1 MRIIVAAALL
11 ALSVPAF
18 AAAPEPK
25 TEDDKTMY
33 ALGALVSRN
42 FKDFKLSAPQ
52 VTQVQKGMTD
62 SLGGK
67 KLAVDMEKQTPKV
80 QEYLKAYMPAHP
92 GQPEQ
97 KDPKAAAKAKP
108 TPDQNTLYALGVL
121 ASKNLSDLALSP
133 AQVTMME
140 KGMADTLAGKKSAV
154 DVTAYEPK
162 VQEFAKAKVAAAGE
176 ARKAKEGAAAAEY
189 AAKPGAV
196 KTPSG
201 LIYIAVKPGTG
212 ASPAAT
218 DKVKVNYEG
227 KLMDG
232 TVFDSSYKRG
242 QPIEFGLN
250 QVIPC
255 WTEGVQKMKVG
266 GEATLV
272 CPPSIA
278 YGERGAPGAIP
289 PNATLVFKVELLG
302 VTPGTPAP
310 APAAPAGK

>member
-11 ALSVPAF
+11 ALAIPAHST
-18 AAAPEPK
+18 AAEPK

-42 FKDFKLSAPQ
+42 FKEFKLSPAQ
-52 VTQVQKGMTD
+52 VTEVQKGMTD

-67 KLAVDMEKQTPKV
+67 KLAIDMEKQTPKV
-80 QEYLKAYMPAHP
+80 QEFLKAYVPAHP
-92 GQPEQ
+92 GQP
-97 KDPKAAAKAKP
+97 DTKAATANAPKP
-108 TPDQNTLYALGVL
+108 KPDQKTLYALGVL
-121 ASKNLSDLALSP
+121 ASKNLTDLSLSP
-133 AQVTMME
+133 AQVSMME

-162 VQEFAKAKVAAAGE
+162 VQEFAKAKVTAAGD
-176 ARKAKEGAAAAEY
+176 ARKAKEAAGAAEY
-189 AAKPGAV
+189 AAKPGAQ
-196 KTPSG
+196 KTASG
-201 LIYIAVKPGTG
+201 LVYIPVKAGTG

-310 APAAPAGK
+310 APAPAGK

>member
-1 MRIIVAAALL
+1 MRIIAAAVLL
-11 ALSVPAF
+11 ALSIPAF
-18 AAAPEPK
+18 AADPK
-25 TEDDKTMY
+25 TEDEKTMY

-42 FKDFKLSAPQ
+42 FKDFKLNADQ
-52 VTQVQKGMTD
+52 VKQVQVGMTD
-62 SLGGK
+62 SLTGK
-67 KLAVDMEKQTPKV
+67 KLTVDMEKQTPKV

-92 GQPEQ
+92 GQP
-97 KDPKAAAKAKP
+97 DPKDAKASTAPKP
-108 TPDQNTLYALGVL
+108 KPDQKTLYALGVL
-121 ASKNLSDLALSP
+121 ASKNLTDLSLSP
-133 AQVTMME
+133 AQVGMME
-140 KGMADTLAGKKSAV
+140 KGMADTLAGKKSLV
-154 DVTAYEPK
+154 DVAAYEPK
-162 VQEFAKAKVAAAGE
+162 VQEFAKAKVTAAGD
-176 ARKAKEGAAAAEY
+176 ARKAKEGVAAAEY

-196 KTPSG
+196 KTASG
-201 LIYIAVKPGTG
+201 LIYIQVKAGTG
-212 ASPAAT
+212 GSPAAT

-302 VTPGTPAP
+302 VTPGSAPP
-310 APAAPAGK
+310 APAAK

>member
-11 ALSVPAF
+11 ALSVQAY

-42 FKDFKLSAPQ
+42 FKEFKLSAKQ
-52 VTQVQKGMTD
+52 VDQVQKGMTD
-62 SLGGK
+62 ALSGK
-67 KLAVDMEKQTPKV
+67 KLAIDMEKQTPKV
-80 QEYLKAYMPAHP
+80 QEYLKAYVPAHP

-97 KDPKAAAKAKP
+97 KDAKPKAKP

-121 ASKNLSDLALSP
+121 ASKNLTDLSLSP
-133 AQVTMME
+133 AQVGMME

-176 ARKAKEGAAAAEY
+176 ARKTKESAAAAEY

-196 KTPSG
+196 KTASG
-201 LIYIAVKPGTG
+201 LIYIAVRPGTG

-302 VTPGTPAP
+302 VTPSTPAP
-310 APAAPAGK
+310 APAGK

>member
-42 FKDFKLSAPQ
+42 FKDFKLNPDQ
-52 VTQVQKGMTD
+52 VKQVQAGMTD
-62 SLGGK
+62 SLTGK
-67 KLAVDMEKQTPKV
+67 KLTVDMEKQTPKV

-92 GQPEQ
+92 GQP
-97 KDPKAAAKAKP
+97 DPKDAKASTAPKP
-108 TPDQNTLYALGVL
+108 KPDQKTLYALGVL
-121 ASKNLSDLALSP
+121 ASKNLVDLSLTP
-133 AQVTMME
+133 AQIGMME
-140 KGMADTLAGKKSAV
+140 KGMADTLAAKKSAV
-154 DVTAYEPK
+154 DVAAYEPK
-162 VQEFAKAKVAAAGE
+162 VQEFAKGKVTAAAD
-176 ARKAKEGAAAAEY
+176 ARKTKESAAAAEY
-189 AAKPGAV
+189 ASRPGAV
-196 KTPSG
+196 KTASG
-201 LIYIAVKPGTG
+201 LIFIPVKAGTG
-212 ASPAAT
+212 ASPAAA

-302 VTPGTPAP
+302 VTPGSPAP
-310 APAAPAGK
+310 APAPAGK

>member
-42 FKDFKLSAPQ
+42 FKDFKLNPDQ
-52 VTQVQKGMTD
+52 VKQVQAGMSD
-62 SLGGK
+62 SLTGK
-67 KLAVDMEKQTPKV
+67 KLTVDMEKQTPKV

-92 GQPEQ
+92 GQP
-97 KDPKAAAKAKP
+97 DPKDAKASTAPKP
-108 TPDQNTLYALGVL
+108 KPDQKTLYALGVL
-121 ASKNLSDLALSP
+121 ASKNLADLSLTP
-133 AQVTMME
+133 AQVGMME

-162 VQEFAKAKVAAAGE
+162 VQEFAKAKVAAAGD
-176 ARKAKEGAAAAEY
+176 ARKAKEGSAAAEY

-196 KTPSG
+196 KSASG
-201 LIYIAVKPGTG
+201 LIYIPVRAGTG

-232 TVFDSSYKRG
+232 TVFDSSYK
-242 QPIEFGLN
+242 
-250 QVIPC
+250 
-255 WTEGVQKMKVG
+255 GVQKMKIG

-310 APAAPAGK
+310 APAPAGK

>member
-11 ALSVPAF
+11 ALSVPAYV
-18 AAAPEPK
+18 AAAEPK

-42 FKDFKLSAPQ
+42 FKDFKLTPAQ
-52 VTQVQKGMTD
+52 VTEVQKGMTD
-62 SLGGK
+62 SLTGK
-67 KLAVDMEKQTPKV
+67 KLAVDVDKQTPKV
-80 QEYLKAYMPAHP
+80 QEFLKAYMPAHP
-92 GQPEQ
+92 GQPEPA
-97 KDPKAAAKAKP
+97 KDAKAAAAKP
-108 TPDQNTLYALGVL
+108 KPDQKTLYVLGVL
-121 ASKNLSDLALSP
+121 ASKNLGDLSLTP
-133 AQVTMME
+133 AQVGMME
-140 KGMADTLAGKKSAV
+140 KGMSDTLAGKKSAV

-162 VQEFAKAKVAAAGE
+162 VQEFAKTKVAAAAD
-176 ARKAKEGAAAAEY
+176 ARKVKEAGATAEW
-189 AAKPGAV
+189 AAKPGAQ
-196 KTPSG
+196 KSASG
-201 LIYIAVKPGTG
+201 LIYIPVKAGTG
-212 ASPAAT
+212 ASPIAT

-302 VTPGTPAP
+302 VTPSTPAP
-310 APAAPAGK
+310 APAGK